1 MIPVS
6 FLSEWINGWMIY
18 EQMSGD
24 WKVEPKVKEE
34 GKQVRLEEQKQTQV
48 ENLFHK
54 WKSLKK

>member
-34 GKQVRLEEQKQTQV
+34 GKQGRLEEQKQTQV
-48 ENLFHK
+48 E
-54 WKSLKK
+54 KS